1 MESDTLLLVNERP
14 GMPNILGKG
23 RRITDSTYIYTLTIT
38 VCFWIALLIFARVTG
53 NSDKILS
60 EDLSAKIVATL
71 TVSRIFT
78 IIGFTLVAG
87 LCCLAYVA
95 ILRKVGHFVSLVF
108 GVSWLPFVASVI
120 FLATW
125 PNFFTLYGL
134 LTTLCSAIITQ
145 VLIHSEW
152 FYLPEAIIR
161 ETCRF
166 LRANG
171 RLVMFSLMWYK
182 LCLLVV
188 TLGTFGH
195 LYLQTLTVLDED
207 GLEELPIYVKVL
219 TLLNVMIT
227 HWVTWVFLNFGQM
240 VIAGTMATRFWA
252 SRNDKAVEPA
262 EADNRNKN
270 VVGECF
276 KLVGKY
282 HIGTAANGAWIFG
295 TFYSLMTLARVLEE
309 KLRENRRNK
318 KLWWLVV
325 ANLFDA
331 VVLRFT
337 MCSAVSVCAIHAQN
351 YEKSVAIAV
360 GHLTRHTRKCLL
372 IAKMTE
378 WILLIGTMTIYFLL
392 LILTLGSVDP
402 EIDPEEFN
410 VIVAFIAAGSLM
422 FILPTFAML
431 STGFNALLLCILED
445 EDLNDG
451 SPDKPYRMNEELRE
465 AMARS
470 GPPTWYRQCY

>member
-23 RRITDSTYIYTLTIT
+23 RRITDPTYIYTLTIT

-171 RLVMFSLMWYK
+171 RVVMFSLMWYK

-195 LYLQTLTVLDED
+195 LYLQTLTELDED
-207 GLEELPIYVKVL
+207 GLEQLPIYVKVL
-219 TLLNVMIT
+219 TLLNFMIT

-252 SRNDKAVEPA
+252 SRNNKTAEPA

-282 HIGTAANGAWIFG
+282 HVGTAANGAWIFG

-337 MCSAVSVCAIHAQN
+337 MCSAVSLCAIHAQN

-378 WILLIGTMTIYFLL
+378 WILLIGTLTIYFLL

-431 STGFNALLLCILED
+431 STGFNALLLCVLED
-445 EDLNDG
+445 ADLNDG
-451 SPDKPYRMNEELRE
+451 SPDKPYRMNEELLE